1 MTTNVLLVGKLG
13 IVVDDAKSQI
23 QLPDIQ
29 LFAGTNLAEVRSA
42 FQKAGIHHVIMGAG
56 LDIDLRLEIV
66 RTIFQNSESTTVHM
80 KDVASGPQGFLPF
93 VRAVLKGLRT

>member
-1 MTTNVLLVGKLG
+1 MTTSVLLVGKLG
-13 IVVDDAKSQI
+13 IVVDDVKSQI

-29 LFAGTNLAEVRSA
+29 LSAATNLAEVRSA
-42 FQKAGIHHVIMGAG
+42 FQKAEIQHVIIGAG

-66 RTIFQNSESTTVHM
+66 RTIFQLSESTTVHM

-93 VRAVLKGLRT
+93 VHAVLKGLHP